1 MYNPSLLAD
10 LAVKNG
16 AKIKRSTKEINDAIL
31 ASPQAKIVPFN
42 TPANFFKR
50 DTSFEVSEGSDTI
63 TVSFAA
69 TVSAPVSTHVGDE
82 TLTEVEYG
90 RSFTCEAVLD
100 VETMRIKE
108 GSLRLVDFHS
118 SSDDA
123 TSNKERLT
131 KESEQQARERVFDRE
146 EVVENLSGLP
156 YGESYLHGVRLSLVE
171 NPEPWVQALVDDL
184 RTQCCAV
191 FDSEETYCD
200 PASPEAG
207 HGSFPNDLYPI
218 HDRVRNI
225 LRAGI
230 RGEGDWAAYA
240 PLIRAAT
247 PENVRSLYR
256 LPEDLPLLKV
266 EDLPVSAEDTKTLG
280 ALLSVMELI
289 GVSTP
294 EQEKLVEQHKV
305 LTQLHDAAPRTDQFY
320 TALFEKEGW
329 VAVERINLYNSS
341 VNAIATEGISQPVAD
356 AVKALRWHL
365 KTSGVLRT
373 LYEAQEKRSKV
384 KPLQDLNCL
393 PLGAYL
399 RVKGSWWEACEREQ
413 GKPVSELNTFL
424 PHEYV
429 FAVEEGRSEQ
439 VRSDCADFLAHFI
452 PFPVLGTTQLLRGLL
467 PSRISAVDAL
477 IISALTRS
485 KKPYSK
491 DEHRSLLEACVSAGI
506 YDTSY
511 VESCG
516 EEELSAI
523 APHLN
528 LLDPLLSKQKELH
541 EALDAAVRPAAQQ
554 APTFGEI
561 RTLMQAIA
569 DTLPLLDSVHCMNK
583 QWVSVQNH
591 LRRNG
596 VPMDKECQA
605 ERQQRSEVVDM
616 LLHKLHLTEADLEHV
631 KTSRQLLL
639 GESEE
644 YVNGSTFGSFIDRT
658 LDCFFAVPGY
668 SWPDYFNND
677 YDREHVRTNQKLRHD
692 AHVPTSQ
699 VEVDWGGLQAR
710 IVKNVFWAFMEKSPQ
725 RDAVFTKDES
735 KRILDYVRTGNVRD
749 IVHESYTWGQSPSCD
764 DAFKVFDR
772 TNGTR
777 MDPDGHIIITPYEVE
792 DAPERREGG
801 RVANERARLAN
812 ELYSRAD
819 VQGYQVNIRS
829 SYVVAVG
836 GTGRGDTCTYEG
848 QEVPH
853 FHGTADELFS
863 LRDWWYTHNG
873 FDFKDYAELIKAD
886 PRTWTTYWI
895 LHSPFQ
901 YEFIHRHSTERRRH
915 L

>member
-1 MYNPSLLAD
+1 M
-10 LAVKNG
+10 
-16 AKIKRSTKEINDAIL
+16 
-31 ASPQAKIVPFN
+31 Q
-42 TPANFFKR
+42 
-50 DTSFEVSEGSDTI
+50 EGSDTI
-63 TVSFAA
+63 TISFEA
-69 TVSAPVSTHVGDE
+69 TISAPVSTHVGDE

-108 GSLRLVDFHS
+108 GSLRLVDFRS

-266 EDLPVSAEDTKTLG
+266 EDLPISAEDTKTLG
-280 ALLSVMELI
+280 ELLSVMELI

-373 LYEAQEKRSKV
+373 LYEAQEKRGKV

-399 RVKGSWWEACEREQ
+399 RVKGSWWEAREREQ

-452 PFPVLGTTQLLRGLL
+452 PFPVLGTTKLLRGLR
-467 PSRISAVDAL
+467 PTRISAVDAL

-491 DEHRSLLEACVSAGI
+491 DEHRSLLEACVSAGM

-528 LLDPLLSKQKELH
+528 SLDPLLSKQKELH
-541 EALDAAVRPAAQQ
+541 EALDAAVRPTAKQ

-569 DTLPLLDSVHCMNK
+569 DTLPLLNSVHCMNK

-596 VPMDKECQA
+596 VPMDKERQI

-616 LLHKLHLTEADLEHV
+616 LLNKLHLTDADLEHV

-639 GESEE
+639 GESED
-644 YVNGSTFGSFIDRT
+644 YVKDSTFGSFIDRE

-668 SWPDYFNND
+668 SWPNYFNND
-677 YDREHVRTNQKLRHD
+677 YERENVGANQELRHD

-699 VEVDWGGLQAR
+699 IEVDWGGLQAR
-710 IVKNVFWAFMEKSPQ
+710 IVKNVFWAFMQKSPQ

-749 IVHESYTWGQSPSCD
+749 IVYESYTWGQSPSCD
-764 DAFKVFDR
+764 DAFNVFDR

-848 QEVPH
+848 QEVSH

>member
-184 RTQCCAV
+184 RTYCCAV

-280 ALLSVMELI
+280 ELLSVMELI

-399 RVKGSWWEACEREQ
+399 RVKGSWWEAREREQ

-554 APTFGEI
+554 APTFGDI

-583 QWVSVQNH
+583 QWASVQNH
-591 LRRNG
+591 
-596 VPMDKECQA
+596 PA
-605 ERQQRSEVVDM
+605 S
-616 LLHKLHLTEADLEHV
+616 
-631 KTSRQLLL
+631 SR
-639 GESEE
+639 
-644 YVNGSTFGSFIDRT
+644 
-658 LDCFFAVPGY
+658 FA
-668 SWPDYFNND
+668 S
-677 YDREHVRTNQKLRHD
+677 
-692 AHVPTSQ
+692 
-699 VEVDWGGLQAR
+699 VE
-710 IVKNVFWAFMEKSPQ
+710 N
-725 RDAVFTKDES
+725 
-735 KRILDYVRTGNVRD
+735 
-749 IVHESYTWGQSPSCD
+749 
-764 DAFKVFDR
+764 
-772 TNGTR
+772 
-777 MDPDGHIIITPYEVE
+777 
-792 DAPERREGG
+792 
-801 RVANERARLAN
+801 
-812 ELYSRAD
+812 
-819 VQGYQVNIRS
+819 
-829 SYVVAVG
+829 
-836 GTGRGDTCTYEG
+836 
-848 QEVPH
+848 
-853 FHGTADELFS
+853 
-863 LRDWWYTHNG
+863 
-873 FDFKDYAELIKAD
+873 
-886 PRTWTTYWI
+886 
-895 LHSPFQ
+895 
-901 YEFIHRHSTERRRH
+901 
-915 L
+915 

>member
-1 MYNPSLLAD
+1 MYDPGALTELA
-10 LAVKNG
+10 LKNG
-16 AKIKRSTKEINDAIL
+16 AKIKRSMEEIHDAIL
-31 ASPQAKIVPFN
+31 ASPQVKITPFK
-42 TPANFFKR
+42 TPANFF
-50 DTSFEVSEGSDTI
+50 DSDASFEVQEGSNTI
-63 TVSFAA
+63 TISFEA
-69 TVSAPVSTHVGDE
+69 TISAPVSTHVGDE
-82 TLTEVEYG
+82 TLTDVEYG

-118 SSDDA
+118 SSEDA

-131 KESEQQARERVFDRE
+131 KEAEQQARKFIFDRE
-146 EVVENLSGLP
+146 EVAENLSGLP
-156 YGESYLHGVRLSLVE
+156 YGESYLHAVRLGLVE
-171 NPEPWVQALVDDL
+171 NPEPWVQAFVDDL

-225 LRAGI
+225 LRAGL
-230 RGEGDWAAYA
+230 RGEGEWAAYA

-256 LPEDLPLLKV
+256 LREELPLLKV
-266 EDLPVSAEDTKTLG
+266 EDLPVSTEDTKTLG
-280 ALLSVMELI
+280 ELLSVMELI

-320 TALFEKEGW
+320 TSLFEKEGW
-329 VAVERINLYNSS
+329 VAVERINLYNNS
-341 VNAIATEGISQPVAD
+341 VNTIATEGISQPVAD

-365 KTSGVLRT
+365 KTNGVLRT
-373 LYEAQEKRSKV
+373 LYEAQEKRGKV

-413 GKPVSELNTFL
+413 GKPVRELNTFL

-491 DEHRSLLEACVSAGI
+491 DEHCSLLEACVSAGL

-528 LLDPLLSKQKELH
+528 LLEPLLSKQKELH
-541 EALDAAVRPAAQQ
+541 EALDAAVRPTAKQ

-561 RTLMQAIA
+561 RTLM
-569 DTLPLLDSVHCMNK
+569 
-583 QWVSVQNH
+583 
-591 LRRNG
+591 
-596 VPMDKECQA
+596 
-605 ERQQRSEVVDM
+605 
-616 LLHKLHLTEADLEHV
+616 
-631 KTSRQLLL
+631 
-639 GESEE
+639 
-644 YVNGSTFGSFIDRT
+644 
-658 LDCFFAVPGY
+658 
-668 SWPDYFNND
+668 
-677 YDREHVRTNQKLRHD
+677 
-692 AHVPTSQ
+692 
-699 VEVDWGGLQAR
+699 
-710 IVKNVFWAFMEKSPQ
+710 
-725 RDAVFTKDES
+725 
-735 KRILDYVRTGNVRD
+735 
-749 IVHESYTWGQSPSCD
+749 
-764 DAFKVFDR
+764 
-772 TNGTR
+772 
-777 MDPDGHIIITPYEVE
+777 
-792 DAPERREGG
+792 
-801 RVANERARLAN
+801 
-812 ELYSRAD
+812 
-819 VQGYQVNIRS
+819 
-829 SYVVAVG
+829 
-836 GTGRGDTCTYEG
+836 
-848 QEVPH
+848 
-853 FHGTADELFS
+853 
-863 LRDWWYTHNG
+863 
-873 FDFKDYAELIKAD
+873 
-886 PRTWTTYWI
+886 
-895 LHSPFQ
+895 
-901 YEFIHRHSTERRRH
+901 
-915 L
+915 

>member
-1 MYNPSLLAD
+1 MYDPGALTELA
-10 LAVKNG
+10 LKNG
-16 AKIKRSTKEINDAIL
+16 AKIKRSMEEIHDAIL
-31 ASPQAKIVPFN
+31 ASPQAKITPFK
-42 TPANFFKR
+42 TPANFF
-50 DTSFEVSEGSDTI
+50 DSDAFFEVQEGSDTI
-63 TVSFAA
+63 TISFEA
-69 TVSAPVSTHVGDE
+69 TISAPVSTHVGDE

-280 ALLSVMELI
+280 ELLSIMELI

-384 KPLQDLNCL
+384 KTLQDLNCL

-399 RVKGSWWEACEREQ
+399 RVKGSWWEAREREQ

-554 APTFGEI
+554 APTFGDI

-569 DTLPLLDSVHCMNK
+569 DTLPLLDR
-583 QWVSVQNH
+583 VQ
-591 LRRNG
+591 
-596 VPMDKECQA
+596 
-605 ERQQRSEVVDM
+605 
-616 LLHKLHLTEADLEHV
+616 
-631 KTSRQLLL
+631 
-639 GESEE
+639 
-644 YVNGSTFGSFIDRT
+644 
-658 LDCFFAVPGY
+658 
-668 SWPDYFNND
+668 
-677 YDREHVRTNQKLRHD
+677 
-692 AHVPTSQ
+692 
-699 VEVDWGGLQAR
+699 
-710 IVKNVFWAFMEKSPQ
+710 
-725 RDAVFTKDES
+725 
-735 KRILDYVRTGNVRD
+735 
-749 IVHESYTWGQSPSCD
+749 
-764 DAFKVFDR
+764 
-772 TNGTR
+772 
-777 MDPDGHIIITPYEVE
+777 
-792 DAPERREGG
+792 
-801 RVANERARLAN
+801 
-812 ELYSRAD
+812 
-819 VQGYQVNIRS
+819 
-829 SYVVAVG
+829 
-836 GTGRGDTCTYEG
+836 
-848 QEVPH
+848 
-853 FHGTADELFS
+853 
-863 LRDWWYTHNG
+863 
-873 FDFKDYAELIKAD
+873 
-886 PRTWTTYWI
+886 
-895 LHSPFQ
+895 
-901 YEFIHRHSTERRRH
+901 
-915 L
+915 